1 MAQNDSEVKEA
12 NSKSMGK
19 RRVGGP
25 KVRIGLVPQALLNIF
40 CSEWLPSPREN
51 FQKLLPV

>member
-12 NSKSMGK
+12 NSKSTGK

-40 CSEWLPSPREN
+40 CSE
-51 FQKLLPV
+51 